1 MGQPVIAFG
10 NALHNFFHQVMFDRL
25 RYYTELTLF
34 DLYRLRFAMVQQVA
48 IVSGICLPILLLL
61 GLTNGHINELYRQL
75 EESPTGCLIR
85 FFMPLNSTEMNKLQQ
100 VLPELTALLPE
111 TVEEAA
117 LSFGKNI
124 VKSVKLNPT
133 GQGDPRL
140 KFYKIGIPKYQSTVP
155 QIAVSQDIAETLNVK
170 CGDRITLHVMRNAED
185 SNQSVDQTELEV
197 SCIFTKE
204 QEQKVTYVPFELTLD
219 IERYKSGHQ
228 VLRYGWTSAKPQP
241 KESYA
246 GYLLF
251 TNKKT
256 PMLEVFRKEIN
267 DVFNLKVR
275 EVNRNDKTFGGLF
288 DGLLNDKVFDD
299 LLVYYISEKVQKDK
313 EWGIL
318 EPRATNQIAEQ
329 AGFSDGSE
337 VAVISWNQPK
347 TMKIKPVNG
356 LLAKEYEEYI
366 VLGVTLPMDNWI
378 RNYLKQKEFFTE
390 KDEPYFIMFPNNEI
404 KTNKV
409 VTESLKDWAELEVK
423 TVTPK
428 TAPVV
433 SQTGKITGKIAVVP
447 ARMLSYFYAQERG
460 RAVYDVIKKRFV
472 ATPEEPRFTTAF
484 GFAKTIND
492 VSKVVEKFEQ
502 LKMNKEYEY
511 KTMELHTEQAR
522 IVEIRNQSHSLDL
535 LVQIVGFVVFLF
547 GVFTVYFVLQDST
560 DRKRG
565 TIGILRVM
573 GISKAGIGCFIFF
586 RSVCIG
592 IVSVFVTFILGG
604 VLKWVLISGFAVHI
618 SFSLREV
625 LFVSSGALFCCCTGS
640 LLPVIKACRIDP
652 FDAISEGRFR

>member
-1 MGQPVIAFG
+1 
-10 NALHNFFHQVMFDRL
+10 
-25 RYYTELTLF
+25 
-34 DLYRLRFAMVQQVA
+34 MVQQVA

-75 EESPTGCLIR
+75 EESPTGCLIK
-85 FFMPLNSTEMNKLQQ
+85 FFIPLNSKEMNVLQQ
-100 VLPELTALLPE
+100 ALPELTALLPD
-111 TVEEAA
+111 TVEEAE

-140 KFYKIGIPKYQSTVP
+140 KFYNIDIPEYKSTAP
-155 QIAVSQDIAETLNVK
+155 QIAVSQDIAETLNVQ

-185 SNQSVDQTELEV
+185 NNQSVDQTKLEV
-197 SCIFTKE
+197 SCIFKKE
-204 QEQKVTYVPFELTLD
+204 QEQKVAYVPFELTLD

-228 VLRYGWTSAKPQP
+228 VLRYGWASSKPQP

-251 TNKKT
+251 TNKNT
-256 PMLEVFRKEIN
+256 PISEEFRKEIS
-267 DVFNLKVR
+267 DMFNLSVR
-275 EVNRNDKTFGGLF
+275 EVDGKEHFTKTLF
-288 DGLLNDKVFDD
+288 DGLLNDNVFDN
-299 LLVYYISEKVQKDK
+299 LLVYYISEKIQKVR

-318 EPRATNQIAEQ
+318 EPRITDKIAEQ
-329 AGFSDGSE
+329 AGFGDGSE
-337 VAVISWNQPK
+337 VAVLSWNQPK
-347 TMKIKPVNG
+347 TMKIKSVNG
-356 LLAKEYEEYI
+356 LPAEENETYT

-390 KDEPYFIMFPNNEI
+390 KNEPYFIMFPDNEI
-404 KTNKV
+404 KTNKIV
-409 VTESLKDWAELEVK
+409 AESLNDLVELEVK

-428 TAPVV
+428 ANPVV
-433 SQTGKITGKIAVVP
+433 SQTEKITGNITEKIAVVP
-447 ARMLSYFYAQERG
+447 ARMLSYFYAHEHG
-460 RAVYDVIKKRFV
+460 KAVYDVRKKRFV

-604 VLKWVLISGFAVHI
+604 VLKWMLMNGFAVHI

>member
-1 MGQPVIAFG
+1 
-10 NALHNFFHQVMFDRL
+10 MFDRL
-25 RYYTELTLF
+25 QYYLELTLF
-34 DLYRLRFAMVQQVA
+34 DLYRLHSATVQQVA

-75 EESPTGCLIR
+75 EESPTGCLMK
-85 FFMPLNSTEMNKLQQ
+85 FFMPLNSKEMNELQQ
-100 VLPELTALLPE
+100 ALPELAALLPD
-111 TVEEAA
+111 TLTEAK
-117 LSFGKNI
+117 LSFGQNI

-140 KFYKIGIPKYQSTVP
+140 KFYKIDIPEYKSTVP

-170 CGDRITLHVMRNAED
+170 CGDRITLHVIRNTED
-185 SNQSVDQTELEV
+185 NNQSADQTELEV

-219 IERYKSGHQ
+219 IERYKSGNQ

-241 KESYA
+241 QESYA

-251 TNKKT
+251 TNKNT
-256 PMLEVFRKEIN
+256 PISDAFRKEISE
-267 DVFNLKVR
+267 VFNLTVR
-275 EVNRNDKTFGGLF
+275 EVNDTFTKTLG
-288 DGLLNDKVFDD
+288 GLLNDKVFDD
-299 LLVYYISEKVQKDK
+299 LLVYYISEKVTKDK

-318 EPRATNQIAEQ
+318 EPRTTDKIAEQ
-329 AGFSDGSE
+329 AGFGDGAE
-337 VAVISWNQPK
+337 VTVIPWNQPK
-347 TMKIKPVNG
+347 KMKIKTVNS
-356 LLAKEYEEYI
+356 LPAEEYTI
-366 VLGVTLPMDNWI
+366 LGVTLPDNWI

-390 KDEPYFIMFPNNEI
+390 KSEPYFIMFPNNEL
-404 KTNKV
+404 KTNTV
-409 VTESLKDWAELEVK
+409 IIESLNDFVAFTVK

-428 TAPVV
+428 TNPVV
-433 SQTGKITGKIAVVP
+433 LQTGKIAVVP
-447 ARMLSYFYAQERG
+447 ARMLSYFYARQHG
-460 RAVYDVIKKRFV
+460 KAVYDVIKKRFV

-502 LKMNKEYEY
+502 LKMNKKYEY
-511 KTMELHTEQAR
+511 KTMELHTEQTR
-522 IVEIRNQSHSLDL
+522 IVEIRNQSHSLNL

-604 VLKWVLISGFAVHI
+604 ILKWVLMNGFAVHI

>member
-1 MGQPVIAFG
+1 
-10 NALHNFFHQVMFDRL
+10 
-25 RYYTELTLF
+25 
-34 DLYRLRFAMVQQVA
+34 MVQQVA

-85 FFMPLNSTEMNKLQQ
+85 FFMPLNIKEMNELQQ
-100 VLPELTALLPE
+100 VLPELTALLPD
-111 TVEEAA
+111 TTEEAE

-124 VKSVKLNPT
+124 VTSVKLNPT

-140 KFYKIGIPKYQSTVP
+140 KYYKIGIPEYKSTAP
-155 QIAVSQDIAETLNVK
+155 QIAVSQDIAEILNVK
-170 CGDRITLHVMRNAED
+170 CGDRITLHVKRNAED
-185 SNQSVDQTELEV
+185 NNQSIDQTKLEV
-197 SCIFTKE
+197 SCIFANE
-204 QEQKVTYVPFELTLD
+204 HERKVTYVPFELTLD

-251 TNKKT
+251 TNKNT
-256 PMLEVFRKEIN
+256 PISEEFRKEISN
-267 DVFNLKVR
+267 VFNLTVR
-275 EVNRNDKTFGGLF
+275 EVNGNDKTFGGLF

-299 LLVYYISEKVQKDK
+299 LLVYYISEKVTKDR

-318 EPRATNQIAEQ
+318 EPRDNDKIAEQ
-329 AGFSDGSE
+329 AGYGDGAE

-347 TMKIKPVNG
+347 KMKIKPVND
-356 LLAKEYEEYI
+356 LPAEEYT

-378 RNYLKQKEFFTE
+378 RNYLKQEEFFTE
-390 KDEPYFIMFPNNEI
+390 KNEPYFVMFPNNEV
-404 KTNKV
+404 KTDTV
-409 VTESLKDWAELEVK
+409 VTESLNDSVELTVK

-428 TAPVV
+428 TNAVDSKMV
-433 SQTGKITGKIAVVP
+433 KITGKIAVVP
-447 ARMLSYFYAQERG
+447 ARMLSYFYAQEHG
-460 RAVYDVIKKRFV
+460 KAVYDVIKKKFV
-472 ATPEEPRFTTAF
+472 AIPEEPRFTTAF
-484 GFAKTIND
+484 GFAKTING

-502 LKMNKEYEY
+502 LKMNKKYKN
-511 KTMELHTEQAR
+511 KTMELHTEQLR

-592 IVSVFVTFILGG
+592 IVSVLVTFILGG
-604 VLKWVLISGFAVHI
+604 ILKWVLMNGFTVHI

-640 LLPVIKACRIDP
+640 LLPVIKACRLDP